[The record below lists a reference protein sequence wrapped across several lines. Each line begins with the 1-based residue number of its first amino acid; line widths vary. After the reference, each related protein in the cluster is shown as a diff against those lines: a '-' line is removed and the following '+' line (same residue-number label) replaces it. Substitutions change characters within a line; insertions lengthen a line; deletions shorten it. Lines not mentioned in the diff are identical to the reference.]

1 MKLIEVNK
9 IVYDFLKIIKI
20 LPGDF
25 ISVKYVLD
33 GGVIGEI
40 TQCGS
45 KAKIFNSEAAVK
57 KYVNDFKKE
66 LIKNGIDE
74 YFEYYTHR
82 PLTKNTDFKNDRMTL
97 KEKLN

>member
-1 MKLIEVNK
+1 MFKLEILTN
-9 IVYDFLKIIKI
+9 IRIKDENYFTAN
-20 LPGDF
+20 GG
-25 ISVKYVLD
+25 YVLD